1 MLPNRLIIIIL
12 IIITGTFASF
22 YGGNI
27 SYAFFYLSLSI
38 PIISLCY
45 TFYVYIRLKMYQ
57 TIGKRTVV
65 KGEVTEYE
73 FQISN
78 EDVVYYQN
86 ICVLFYQDKSRVLK
100 LDPAKAYQ
108 LLPGETQSLSTSIC
122 CNYRGEYYVG
132 AKSVTITDFLNLFS
146 ITYPVF
152 TKMKVLVLPRIV
164 KLKEINLI
172 SFNPD
177 SKQHFNNKND
187 EEEPDIEVRKYVS
200 GDNKKRIH
208 WKASARKNELFTR
221 KNTSIPKIGVT
232 VYMDLYPIK
241 EEELTSIIVKDKI
254 IESVLAI
261 AEHCKNKHIPCEIYY
276 EQLGLQC
283 IEIQNQLD
291 FDLFY
296 RQCVEMRFHA
306 KLEIDEMIDTVQQK
320 GLSKYRTNQNIII
333 THNIVDGLYKQAIQI
348 LSNSRECGI
357 LVINERLTMNENYL
371 LELILEAG
379 VNIKLMSHHEEISDV
394 L

>member
-221 KNTSIPKIGVT
+221 KNTSIPKMGVT
-232 VYMDLYPIK
+232 VYMDLHPIK

-371 LELILEAG
+371 LKLILEAG

>member
-221 KNTSIPKIGVT
+221 KNTSIPKMGVT

-283 IEIQNQLD
+283 IVIQNQLD

-306 KLEIDEMIDTVQQK
+306 KLEIDEIIDTVQQK

-371 LELILEAG
+371 LKLILEAG